1 MFSEF
6 LNTGVVMFFSS
17 ALFGLLLLSG
27 CSFFKPKQIQPPAL
41 ATLLTDLKLYTLD
54 HAQTLHAGNLHE
66 HLMWTHYAATRL
78 IEEPSAWTE
87 GFAFSERDKELL
99 SLAALIHDIG
109 KAGRK
114 ELFNGTHT
122 HLCYHVVTDNHTHKA
137 TSVIYT
143 HDAKEHVQVGFEF
156 VAELFYP
163 IETRQQY
170 TLASSM
176 PMSIQPLFHQLN
188 ISLEEQKVIAILVG
202 IHYDFGMVKAGN
214 LTVQDYINNL
224 RHYAKIVD
232 YKTVDEKLLR
242 LAVLIQVADVIGM
255 THVAP
260 CKTWLFSSPIDLPE
274 VRSIKNPAYHRFG
287 YDTDAPLHLF
297 YILLEEFKRQQGQ

>member
-6 LNTGVVMFFSS
+6 LNTGAIAMLFP
-17 ALFGLLLLSG
+17 ALLSLLLLSG
-27 CSFFKPKQIQPPAL
+27 CSFFRPKQIQPPAL
-41 ATLLTDLKLYTLD
+41 ATLLTDLKLYTLN
-54 HAQTLHAGNLHE
+54 HAQTLHAGNLYE

-78 IEEPSAWTE
+78 LEEPSPWTE
-87 GFAFSERDKELL
+87 GFIFSERDKELL
-99 SLAALIHDIG
+99 NLAALIHDIG

-114 ELFNGTHT
+114 ELFNATHKD
-122 HLCYHVVTDNHTHKA
+122 LRYHVVTDNHSHKA
-137 TSVIYT
+137 TSVVYT
-143 HDAKEHVQVGFEF
+143 HDAKEHVQVGFEYI
-156 VAELFYP
+156 AELFYP

-202 IHYDFGMVKAGN
+202 MHYDFGMIKAGN
-214 LTVQDYINNL
+214 LTVQDYLNNL
-224 RHYAKIVD
+224 KRYAKIVD

-242 LAVLIQVADVIGM
+242 LAVLIQVADVIGT

-260 CKTWLFSSPIDLPE
+260 CKTWLFQNPVDLPE
-274 VRSIKNPAYHRFG
+274 VRHIENPAYHRFG
-287 YDTDAPLHLF
+287 YDTDAPLKLF
-297 YILLEEFKRQQGQ
+297 YILLEEFKQQQAQ